1 MLLHKGAE
9 WVWGAA
15 QEEAFSTLKQRLVAK
30 PIPAL
35 FEPELETR
43 LYTDA
48 SRIGLAGI
56 LAQVK
61 DGKEF
66 VVSYFSRHTTSA
78 EQNYNSLEL
87 ETLAIVA
94 SVKRFRQF
102 LWGRSFTIY
111 TDCAAVR
118 STFLKKDVNARV
130 GRWVL
135 ELSEFQYQIR
145 HKGNQ
150 QMRHADALSRNPPT
164 HEYGINAAFINEDD
178 WLLVAQQPDKA
189 IQGIKKILQSGN
201 RDQNKDVFSKY
212 ALKGGKAFDNHAF
225 KTFCQEHGIRIHY
238 NATALPRGNGQVE
251 RYNRTLLESMS
262 TMGADADDD
271 EWVQNLPNIQLGL
284 NDTVNSAIRVTP
296 SETLMGNSLFPGHVR
311 GRRARGGGRDQ
322 GP

>member
-111 TDCAAVR
+111 TDYAAVR
-118 STFLKKDVNARV
+118 SAFLKKDVNARV

-164 HEYGINAAFINEDD
+164 HEY
-178 WLLVAQQPDKA
+178 
-189 IQGIKKILQSGN
+189 
-201 RDQNKDVFSKY
+201 
-212 ALKGGKAFDNHAF
+212 
-225 KTFCQEHGIRIHY
+225 
-238 NATALPRGNGQVE
+238 
-251 RYNRTLLESMS
+251 
-262 TMGADADDD
+262 DD

-296 SETLMGNSLFPGHVR
+296 SEALMGNSLFPGHVR

>member
-1 MLLHKGAE
+1 VRQFLGLTGYFRKFIEKYAIMAKPLTMLLHKGVE

-30 PIPAL
+30 PILAL

-56 LAQVK
+56 LIQVK

-78 EQNYNSLEL
+78 EQNYHSFEL
-87 ETLAIVA
+87 ETLAIVV
-94 SVKRFRQF
+94 SVKRSRQF
-102 LWGRSFTIY
+102 LWGRPFTIY
-111 TDCAAVR
+111 TDCAAAR

-145 HKGNQ
+145 YKGNQ

-178 WLLVAQQPDKA
+178 KA
-189 IQGIKKILQSGN
+189 IQEIKKILQSGK

-212 ALKGGKAFDNHAF
+212 ALKEGKVY
-225 KTFCQEHGIRIHY
+225 RI
-238 NATALPRGNGQVE
+238 TERGL
-251 RYNRTLLESMS
+251 R
-262 TMGADADDD
+262 
-271 EWVQNLPNIQLGL
+271 
-284 NDTVNSAIRVTP
+284 
-296 SETLMGNSLFPGHVR
+296 
-311 GRRARGGGRDQ
+311 
-322 GP
+322 